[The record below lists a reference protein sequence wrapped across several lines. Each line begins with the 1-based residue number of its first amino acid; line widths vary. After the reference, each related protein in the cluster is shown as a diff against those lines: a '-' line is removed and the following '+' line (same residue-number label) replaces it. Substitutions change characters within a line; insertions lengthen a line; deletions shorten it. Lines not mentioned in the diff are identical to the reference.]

1 MPFEFINAIRAK
13 STVRIVGGA
22 ANTQINLVNLS
33 ANTMTE
39 NVTSAAISQVSCST
53 NGIYRIY
60 RGNNAAGTLILEL
73 CTPINLVLYEYDI
86 VFANNA
92 TSNLFVEHTGTAGT
106 LIMQLAKNA
115 TYNTDLGQV

>member
-1 MPFEFINAIRAK
+1 MPFEIINAIRTK

-39 NVTSAAISQVSCST
+39 NVTSAAIAQVSCST

>member
-1 MPFEFINAIRAK
+1 MPSEIINAIRAK

-33 ANTMTE
+33 ANTTTE
-39 NVTSAAISQVSCST
+39 NVTSAAIAQVSCST

-60 RGNNAAGTLILEL
+60 RGNNASGNLILEL

-86 VFANNA
+86 MFANNA

-106 LIMQLAKNA
+106 LVMQLAKTA
-115 TYNTDLGQV
+115 TYNTDLGKV

>member
-33 ANTMTE
+33 ANTLTE
-39 NVTSAAISQVSCST
+39 NVTSAAIAQVSCST

-106 LIMQLAKNA
+106 LVMQLAKNA